1 MNYRHAF
8 HAGNFADVCKH
19 VVLIALLE
27 HLKRKDKPF
36 LYLDTHAGAGR
47 YDLSRSA
54 SQRSGEYRDGI
65 ARLLERRAPF
75 ASEEIAAYIDIVR
88 RSAGPDRSPITAYP
102 GSPLIALALRRR
114 DDRIVLIEAQSTTVA
129 SLREHVGRQP
139 RVAIV
144 EGDGY
149 RELLAYVPPIER
161 RGLVLIDPPYESDT
175 EFARVLEAL
184 RAAHGRWPSG
194 AYAIWYPLTSRAGA
208 EAFRRSLADSGIRRI
223 LDIGFSVRPLDSP
236 LGMPG
241 CGIAIVNPP
250 WQLDERLR
258 QVLPELHDALAPGE
272 GGTDVRWL
280 VPE

>member
-27 HLKRKDKPF
+27 HLAKKEKPF

-54 SQRSGEYRDGI
+54 AQRSGEYRDGI

-75 ASEEIAAYIDIVR
+75 ASAEIATYVDVVR

-114 DDRIVLIEAQSTTVA
+114 EDRIVLVEAQSTTLA
-129 SLREHVGRQP
+129 ALRENVGRRE

-149 RELLAYVPPIER
+149 RELLAYVPPTER
-161 RGLVLIDPPYESDT
+161 RGLVLIDPPYESDA
-175 EFARVLEAL
+175 EFGRVLETL
-184 RAAHGRWPSG
+184 VAAHVRWPSG
-194 AYAIWYPLTSRAGA
+194 VYAIWYPLTSRAGA
-208 EAFRRSLADSGIRRI
+208 DTFRRNLVDSGIRRI
-223 LDIGFSVRPLDSP
+223 LEVTFSVRPLDSP

-258 QVLPELHDALAPGE
+258 HVLPELHAALAPDE
-272 GGTDVRWL
+272 GGTDVTWL